1 MNKVKLPTKK
11 ALTNLIIELKKDLD
25 TWDMEEMDV
34 TVACSGSDRD
44 DWAFQTGD
52 NSYTGACYSYHH
64 WAIGT
69 ISKDT
74 NSKELATE
82 LLDQLDES
90 LAYDSLMKEC

>member
-11 ALTNLIIELKKDLD
+11 ALTKLIIELKKDLG

-34 TVACSGSDRD
+34 TVACSGSDSD
-44 DWAFQTGD
+44 DWTFQTGD
-52 NSYTGACYSYHH
+52 NSYTGSCYSYQH

-74 NSKELATE
+74 NSKLLATE